1 MMRIIQNLQ
10 IGTKLAITSMLSILL
25 VGGLIFVLMNG
36 NALVRNADDA
46 ANSQQLIARH
56 AIEAKASV
64 RGMMIGVRDIRLAS
78 GSAELQAAQEY
89 LGSREKAAQNNVG
102 ETLKLSKSPENRA
115 RIEKMKSLIDDYM
128 SRTAREIIT
137 VQKEAIEI
145 EAKRSANGE
154 LAADLE
160 VRLAKLHS
168 EEARL
173 AREVGL
179 PIARELEDLANKV
192 VDFAKGRAEEDRAIA
207 VQEMSSAEHNSLAI
221 GAAVALVLVAT
232 CVFSVFTIAKPMQA
246 LTRAMRELANGNFSV
261 VLPGLGRKDEI
272 GDIAGAVEEF
282 KVKAEQKARDEA
294 EAKIKQD
301 KIAAEQRKADM
312 NRLADQFEAAVGEIV
327 ETVSSASTELEASAK
342 TLTSTAERGQEVATA
357 VAAASEEASTNV
369 QSVASATEE
378 LSSSITEISR
388 QVQESARMA
397 GDAVGQARTTTDRV
411 SELSK
416 AATRIG
422 DVVELINTIAGQTNL
437 LALNATIE
445 AARAGEAGR
454 GFAVVASEVK
464 ALAEQTA
471 KATGEIGQQI
481 SGIQTATQES
491 VGAIKDISSTI
502 EKLSEISSAIA
513 AAVEEQG
520 AATQEISRNVRQAS
534 QGTQQVSSNIT
545 DVQRGATET
554 GSASS
559 QVLSSA
565 QLLSS
570 DSNRLKLEVGKFV
583 NTVRA
588 A

>member
-1 MMRIIQNLQ
+1 MMQIIQNLR
-10 IGTKLAITSMLSILL
+10 IGTKLAVTSVFSILL
-25 VGGLIFVLMNG
+25 VGAMIFAQMHG
-36 NALVRNADDA
+36 NSLVRNADDA
-46 ANSQQLIARH
+46 ANGQQLIARY
-56 AIEAKASV
+56 AIEVKASV
-64 RGMMIGVRDIRLAS
+64 RGMMIGVRDIRLARA
-78 GSAELQAAQEY
+78 SAELQAAQEY
-89 LGSREKAAQNNVG
+89 LNNRHKSAQNNIG
-102 ETLKLSKSPENRA
+102 ETLNLSKSPENRA
-115 RIEKMKSLIDDYM
+115 RMEKMKGLIDDYVN
-128 SRTAREIIT
+128 RAAKEIIT

-154 LAADLE
+154 LAPDLE
-160 VRLAKLHS
+160 IRLAKLHG

-173 AREVGL
+173 AREIGL
-179 PIARELEDLANKV
+179 PMAKELEELANKV
-192 VDFAKGRAEEDRAIA
+192 VDFAKGRAEEDRAVAI
-207 VQEMSSAEHNSLAI
+207 QEMSSAERNSMVI
-221 GAAVALVLVAT
+221 GFSVAFVLVVT
-232 CVFSVFTIAKPMQA
+232 CVFSIFTIARPMQA
-246 LTRAMRELANGNFSV
+246 LTRAMLELANGNFSV

-272 GDIAGAVEEF
+272 GDVAGAVEEF
-282 KVKAEQKARDEA
+282 KVKAERKARDEA
-294 EAKIKQD
+294 EAKMRQD
-301 KIAAEQRKADM
+301 KILAEQRKADM
-312 NRLADQFEAAVGEIV
+312 HRLADQFEAAVGEIV
-327 ETVSSASTELEASAK
+327 DTVSSASNELEASAK

-481 SGIQTATQES
+481 SGIQSATHES
-491 VGAIKDISSTI
+491 VSAIKDISGTI

-520 AATQEISRNVRQAS
+520 AATQEISRNVQQAS

-559 QVLSSA
+559 QVLSAA
-565 QLLSS
+565 QLLSG
-570 DSNRLKLEVGKFV
+570 DSNRLKLEVGKFL